1 MSNWTLLVVV
11 RFGLKNGHQN
21 DMCLIDNGLHGHNL
35 LTIRGSIGSQND
47 WGTWWINKDENIWF
61 DDEWEIYNSIKK
73 NGYAIDFDILIILYQ
88 SHFPYP
94 KRIKCML

>member
-1 MSNWTLLVVV
+1 MV

-47 WGTWWINKDENIWF
+47 WGT
-61 DDEWEIYNSIKK
+61 
-73 NGYAIDFDILIILYQ
+73 
-88 SHFPYP
+88 
-94 KRIKCML
+94 